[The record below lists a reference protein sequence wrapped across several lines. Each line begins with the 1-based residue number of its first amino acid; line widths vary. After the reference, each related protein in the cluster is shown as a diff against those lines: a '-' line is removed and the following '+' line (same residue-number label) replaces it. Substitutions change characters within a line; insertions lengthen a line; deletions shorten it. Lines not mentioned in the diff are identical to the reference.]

1 MSEANQLVSQILQ
14 LAQSRGMDQKALAEA
29 ARISPETLS
38 RLKKADDVYFSTL
51 SQLAHAVGMKL
62 SLSSDAP
69 VADKINQGRLF
80 Q

>member
-1 MSEANQLVSQILQ
+1 MTEASRLIQAIIEEGHK
-14 LAQSRGMDQKALAEA
+14 RGMDQKALAEA

-51 SQLAHAVGMKL
+51 SQLAHAVGMQL
-62 SLSSDAP
+62 RLGSDAP